1 MVSSRGETCLDL
13 LSVSRSG
20 VSVVSALVNRGFPC
34 LCLSVCFFISL
45 SGVVCRLCR
54 LLCSVVS
61 HATEQRCVVS
71 HATEQRCVACYRAAF
86 VTEQTCGVVSVA
98 WRFGRWLSSLVSS
111 VLRVCVRPY
120 CALRS
125 FRDDD
130 VDDDDDDECPSVA
143 ILAQETSVRFSPQA
157 LNTAFYAQ

>member
-1 MVSSRGETCLDL
+1 MPSLC
-13 LSVSRSG
+13 RSG
-20 VSVVSALVNRGFPC
+20 VSVVSALVNKGFPC

-54 LLCSVVS
+54 LLCSAVS

-86 VTEQTCGVVSVA
+86 VTEQTCGVVSVV
-98 WRFGRWLSSLVSS
+98 WRFCRLLFSLASS

-130 VDDDDDDECPSVA
+130 IDDDDECPSVA
-143 ILAQETSVRFSPQA
+143 ILAQETSVRFWPPA
-157 LNTAFYAQ
+157 PNTAYLGSLR